1 MKNTQMGKRRC
12 DDSLGM
18 RRSVNECIEL
28 EFVDHVV
35 CADRAFLDSSKDEL
49 DDEYDNAD
57 ECV

>member
-1 MKNTQMGKRRC
+1 MGERRC

-18 RRSVNECIEL
+18 RLSVCEYIEL
-28 EFVDHVV
+28 EFVDNVV

-49 DDEYDNAD
+49 NDEYDNAD